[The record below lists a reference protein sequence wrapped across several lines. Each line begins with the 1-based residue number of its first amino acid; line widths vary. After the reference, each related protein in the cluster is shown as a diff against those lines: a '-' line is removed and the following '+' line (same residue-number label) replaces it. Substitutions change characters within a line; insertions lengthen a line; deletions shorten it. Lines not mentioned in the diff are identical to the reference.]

1 MYVQTSKSARGC
13 LYISRVSMNPKLA
26 SISGEGCMQGRMNR
40 TRVRMICE
48 SYTLGFIR
56 REKVHL
62 VRDSGRIIIFFF
74 FFWKRPRFSVASSSL
89 GRFSKSTSRLV
100 GDYEKEEQLRS
111 IQTLPRNLHSTGGG
125 QTARSQTA
133 SQIRRHQATHIGRH
147 GKTQGQQQQH
157 SSMINVSIKNAVSTP
172 PPKLNSTTSAY
183 STLQAPPKPERTYK
197 SSLSRS
203 KSFNVEVDK
212 NGVDAS
218 PTRTPYTS
226 NLHLNRLDET
236 PPLKSPGILASISR
250 SNRDLLRE
258 GKY

>member
-1 MYVQTSKSARGC
+1 
-13 LYISRVSMNPKLA
+13 
-26 SISGEGCMQGRMNR
+26 MQGRMNR
-40 TRVRMICE
+40 TCMMNH
-48 SYTLGFIR
+48 TLDSFDEKKFI
-56 REKVHL
+56 L
-62 VRDSGRIIIFFF
+62 CDSGRII
-74 FFWKRPRFSVASSSL
+74 FWKRPRFSVASSSL

-100 GDYEKEEQLRS
+100 GDYEKEEQFRP

-125 QTARSQTA
+125 QSARSQTA
-133 SQIRRHQATHIGRH
+133 SQTRRHHIGRH
-147 GKTQGQQQQH
+147 GKTGQQH
-157 SSMINVSIKNAVSTP
+157 SSMINISIKNAVNT
-172 PPKLNSTTSAY
+172 PPKLNMTSAY

-212 NGVDAS
+212 NDVDVS
-218 PTRTPYTS
+218 TRAPYTS